1 MVDKIL
7 FTATESQLH
16 IEAFHLPYLKWFKE
30 HGYEVHVATRRE
42 KNIPHCDVLHDIS
55 FRRSPFRLENFKA
68 YQQLKKI
75 VDADDYKL
83 IHCHTP
89 MGGVITRLAAIRARK
104 KGTKILYTAHGF
116 HFFKGAPL
124 INWLFYYPVEKWL
137 SKYADCIITINE
149 EDYGHVKSKGFK
161 SKEVRLI
168 DGVGVDLC
176 RFNPIKIQDKK
187 ALREKY
193 GYRQDDFILIYVGEL
208 IYRKHQDYF
217 FDIVDLMKNKIP
229 RLKLL
234 LVGNGS
240 LMRNYVETIK
250 KMNLDQYVVFLGY
263 RKDVPALMALA
274 DVAVSSSRQEG
285 LPVNIM
291 EAMASGLPLV
301 VSNCRGNRDLVHHD
315 VNGFVFDLDKPEEF
329 SSGIEQLFGSEELRK
344 KFGAN
349 SLKII
354 ERYSLSVV
362 LSEMEKIYEK
372 YL

>member
-1 MVDKIL
+1 MDKIL

-42 KNIPHCDVLHDIS
+42 KDIPYCDVLHDIS
-55 FRRSPFRLENFKA
+55 FRRSPFRFENLTA
-68 YQQLKKI
+68 YHQLKKI
-75 VDADDYKL
+75 ISAHDYKL

-137 SKYADCIITINE
+137 SKYTDCLITINE
-149 EDYGHVKSKGFK
+149 EDYGYAKSKGFK
-161 SKEVRLI
+161 SKEIRLI
-168 DGVGVDLC
+168 DGVGVDLHK
-176 RFNPIKIQDKK
+176 FNPIMTQDKK

-208 IYRKHQDYF
+208 IFRKHQDYLF
-217 FDIVDLMKNKIP
+217 NIVNMMKNKIP
-229 RLKLL
+229 LLKLL
-234 LVGNGS
+234 LVGNGA
-240 LMRNYVETIK
+240 LKRNYMETIK
-250 KMNLDQYVVFLGY
+250 KTNLDQYVLFLDY
-263 RKDVPALMALA
+263 RKDIPDLMALS

-291 EAMASGLPLV
+291 EAMATGLPLV
-301 VSNCRGNRDLVHHD
+301 VSNCRGNRDLVHHE
-315 VNGFVFDLDKPEEF
+315 VNGFVVDPDKPEEF
-329 SSGIEQLFGSEELRK
+329 SSGIEQLFGSEKLRK

-349 SLKII
+349 SLKVI

-362 LSEMEKIYEK
+362 LREMGKIYEQ

>member
-1 MVDKIL
+1 VDKIL

-42 KNIPHCDVLHDIS
+42 KDIPYCDVLHDIS
-55 FRRSPFRLENFKA
+55 FRRSPFRPENIQA
-68 YQQLKKI
+68 YYKLKSI
-75 VDADDYKL
+75 IDSNNYKL

-89 MGGVITRLAAIRARK
+89 MGGVITRFSASRARN

-124 INWLFYYPVEKWL
+124 INWFLYYPVEKWL
-137 SKYADCIITINE
+137 SKYTDCIITINE
-149 EDYGHVKSKGFK
+149 EDYGYAKSKGFK
-161 SKEVRLI
+161 SKDVRLI
-168 DGVGVDLC
+168 DGVGVDLHK
-176 RFNPIKIQDKK
+176 FNPIKDEDKK

-217 FDIVDLMKNKIP
+217 FDIMDLMKNKIP
-229 RLKLL
+229 RLRLL

-240 LMRNYVETIK
+240 LMRSYADTVK
-250 KMNLDQYVVFLGY
+250 KRDLDQYISFLGY
-263 RKDVPALMALA
+263 RKDVPALMALS

-291 EAMASGLPLV
+291 EAMATGLPLV
-301 VSNCRGNRDLVHHD
+301 VSNCRGNRDLVRHH
-315 VNGFVFDLDKPEEF
+315 VNGFIFDLDDPEEF
-329 SSGIEQLFGSEELRK
+329 SSDIEQLFESEELRK
-344 KFGAN
+344 KISAN
-349 SLKII
+349 SLKIVA
-354 ERYSLSVV
+354 RYSLPVV
-362 LSEMEKIYEK
+362 LKEMEKIYEE